1 MLIAAPAHAFLSQ
14 LKVLSWTPN
23 GDSTLT
29 KTSYFDEFDSKEY

>member
-1 MLIAAPAHAFLSQ
+1 VLVAPAHAFLFQ
-14 LKVLSWTPN
+14 LKVLSQTPN